1 MNKLKR
7 KNRLPEQNSAM
18 SDKTKDIIQKVC
30 YRRTASVDMLKYGF
44 TIECKTRPVN
54 LLIKPLREQL
64 VKICE
69 VIDPEELIDEM
80 RLWLWDYNVYNGLGD
95 SSHAK
100 PSISVPRR
108 QSPSKRSQKDL
119 YTQVRAQG
127 TPTKNNVD
135 SISNRIT
142 RKNFLKKTR

>member
-64 VKICE
+64 VKIC
-69 VIDPEELIDEM
+69 
-80 RLWLWDYNVYNGLGD
+80 
-95 SSHAK
+95 AK